1 LRFGVVPQFIDDL
14 LKGGG
19 KESELLE
26 KGHKEKGGW
35 FSTHISN
42 VASLRY
48 VCKEMGITN
57 EGHPFPIQLLWVPRE
72 MDH

>member
-1 LRFGVVPQFIDDL
+1 LRFGVVPQFINDL

-19 KESELLE
+19 KEIELLE

-42 VASLRY
+42 VASLGY